1 MADHDHSSDPP
12 VCVLQLTGTSDGGVR
27 RHVHQLA
34 GLLAGGGSDGSDGSA
49 RRSYRVVLAGPEG
62 VIARAPVPTVRVDIT
77 DRPRVRDLEVVR
89 RVRAL
94 ARGARTGGRV
104 GLVHAHGLR
113 AGALAGLALTGL
125 RTPLVVTLHNKPV
138 GGRGVQAATAVL
150 SRIVARR
157 AGAVLG
163 VSGDLVDWAR
173 GWGVPVVERALV
185 PAPPPARPGTPI
197 PVDDLDLEPA
207 AEPEAPILL
216 TVARLAPQKGMDL
229 LLEAARIVA
238 AEFPHARWLVAGDGP
253 LREELTK
260 AADGGI
266 VTFLGARSDVADL
279 LATASV
285 VVSTSE
291 WEGQPLNL
299 QEALQAGVAIVTTDV
314 GGSGE
319 VTGDAALRVGCDARE
334 VAGAVRDLLRNPAE
348 RRRRGEAAAE
358 RANELPTTADM
369 LEQADRI
376 YFRLL
381 G

>member
-1 MADHDHSSDPP
+1 MADHDHSSDQP

-34 GLLAGGGSDGSDGSA
+34 GLLAGGTHGE
-49 RRSYRVVLAGPEG
+49 RPPYRVVLAGPDG
-62 VIARAPVPTVRVDIT
+62 VIDDAPVPAVRVDIT
-77 DRPRVRDLEVVR
+77 DRPRAGDLRVVR
-89 RVRAL
+89 RLRAL
-94 ARGARTGGRV
+94 ARGAGADGRA

-113 AGALAGLALTGL
+113 AGALAGLALLGTPV
-125 RTPLVVTLHNKPV
+125 PLVVTLHNKPV
-138 GGRGVQAATAVL
+138 GGRAIQAATAVL
-150 SRIVARR
+150 ARIVGHR

-163 VSGDLVDWAR
+163 VSGDLVEWAR
-173 GWGVPVVERALV
+173 GWGVPIVERALV

-197 PVDDLDLEPA
+197 PTDELGLSIPA
-207 AEPEAPILL
+207 ADDAPILL
-216 TVARLAPQKGMDL
+216 TVARLAPQKGMEL
-229 LLEAARIVA
+229 LVEAARIVA
-238 AEFPHARWLVAGDGP
+238 AEFPDARWLVAGDGP
-253 LREELTK
+253 LREELTE

-319 VTGDAALRVGCDARE
+319 VTGDAAVRVGYDARE
-334 VAGAVRDLLRNPAE
+334 VADAVLDLLRNPRE

-358 RANELPTTADM
+358 RANELPTTSDM
-369 LEQADRI
+369 VEQADRI